1 MNINWNNAA
10 YGVSYGTL
18 AQLKRGGIAGKYPEV
33 AFSGRSNVGKSS
45 LINALCTRNNLARS
59 SGSPGKTATINYY
72 TVPVSGGTD
81 GNDLVYIVDL
91 PGYGYAKLS
100 GSERERIRVMAEGY
114 FADFP
119 PPLVVQLIDFRRPPS
134 ADDRLMLSYFKN
146 ARIPFIVAYTKADKL
161 RPADF
166 RRRESERL
174 TETEQYLPLAC
185 VVTSAE
191 KGDGIGTLRE
201 LVRERLL

>member
-18 AQLKRGGIAGKYPEV
+18 AQLKRSDIVGKYPEV

-45 LINALCTRNNLARS
+45 LINAVCTRNSLARS

-72 TVPVSGGTD
+72 TVPTSDNTD
-81 GNDLVYIVDL
+81 IYIVDL

-114 FADFP
+114 FAEFP
-119 PPLVVQLIDFRRPPS
+119 PPLVVQLIDYRRPPS

-166 RRRESERL
+166 RRREAERL

-185 VVTSAE
+185 VVTSTE
-191 KGDGIGTLRE
+191 KGDGIEELRE
-201 LVRERLL
+201 LVRERLV